1 MHTTL
6 YKKKYSAYIKKI
18 VYYSIKGVVN
28 LPSIKC
34 NLSTLMGTKRLK
46 ITDMH
51 EKTGMA
57 RDTIS
62 SLYNEKAK
70 GITFDVLTKLCT
82 ALDCQP
88 GDLLEYKKD
97 IASVDPAVPPVPTLS
112 DDGDFEVDFENS
124 KLLEINSE
132 KY

>member
-1 MHTTL
+1 M
-6 YKKKYSAYIKKI
+6 
-18 VYYSIKGVVN
+18 
-28 LPSIKC
+28 PSIKC

-82 ALDCQP
+82 ALDCTT
-88 GDLLEYKKD
+88 GDLLEYIKE
-97 IASVDPAVPPVPTLS
+97 SPPVTPDVPFADS
-112 DDGDFEVDFENS
+112 DDDEPIDF
-124 KLLEINSE
+124 
-132 KY
+132 

>member
-1 MHTTL
+1 M
-6 YKKKYSAYIKKI
+6 
-18 VYYSIKGVVN
+18 
-28 LPSIKC
+28 PSIKC

-82 ALDCQP
+82 ALDCTT
-88 GDLLEYKKD
+88 GDLLEYIKE
-97 IASVDPAVPPVPTLS
+97 SPPVTPDVPFADS
-112 DDGDFEVDFENS
+112 GDDEPIDF
-124 KLLEINSE
+124 
-132 KY
+132 